1 MRQSKVILSL
11 IRLPRKEIKISMV
24 EQAPRNI
31 TTIVKDYGNRLLG
44 FIRGKVKSEEDAED
58 ILQEVWYQLSGV
70 ADLNGLES
78 ASGWLYQV
86 ARNRIT
92 DFYRKRKTV
101 SLDDFS
107 YENEEGEWSYGD
119 LMLMDGDAQ
128 PELAL
133 MKEVFWEELMTALEE
148 LPENQRTVFIKN
160 ELDDMT
166 LQEIAEQS
174 GENLKTIISRKGYAV
189 KHLRK
194 RLSGLYQEL

>member
-148 LPENQRTVFIKN
+148 LPENQRAVFIKN
-160 ELDDMT
+160 ELEDMT